1 MSDLIERLKHLAD
14 GDEVD
19 DPEAIK
25 EAIDQLVRQALRI
38 QDLRELRTIDK
49 GRIEAQ
55 RKVGIAQEKNLF
67 SKEQHIEQLE
77 AALKEAMEW
86 NWLDGDVPGEA
97 IVQCKAA
104 LQENE

>member
-38 QDLRELRTIDK
+38 QGIEELQAQLANITALCSQEGNDGEPWGTIY
-49 GRIEAQ
+49 
-55 RKVGIAQEKNLF
+55 
-67 SKEQHIEQLE
+67 
-77 AALKEAMEW
+77 ALAERNK
-86 NWLDGDVPGEA
+86 
-97 IVQCKAA
+97 
-104 LQENE
+104 